1 VGVGVEEDAGGAE
14 GKGGRAMKWV
24 RVQLYDVAE
33 DHGNEWAWVNID
45 MIQMIVAR
53 THVKSIPPPTTLVLR
68 GREIRVKE
76 TPGEIFEL
84 FKIANDKEN

>member
-1 VGVGVEEDAGGAE
+1 
-14 GKGGRAMKWV
+14 MKWV

-33 DHGNEWAWVNID
+33 DDGDEWGWVNIE

-53 THVKSIPPPTTLVLR
+53 THMKSIPPPTTLVLR
-68 GREIRVKE
+68 GREIRIKE

-84 FKIANDKEN
+84 FADAHGRED